1 MERVALEHVEGGKLI
16 LSVPRPPP
24 PFFFLKSS
32 IDFLFPA
39 KEK

>member
-24 PFFFLKSS
+24 FFFLKSS
-32 IDFLFPA
+32 IDFFFPA